1 MRYLPLASKLF
12 GSKSALLIA
21 LSCAIITTGCEKK
34 PVEDPDLK
42 LAEKD
47 KVARLIPARA
57 KNRKSWA
64 TDILAIMDE
73 AKYPHSLENIC
84 TIVAIVDQESNF
96 QADPAVAG
104 LSRDAKKALFER
116 IQDKL
121 GDIGVEKFKEMLKNK
136 PTPED
141 SFMMKINKVKT
152 ERDLDLMYRE
162 MFDYFKDHYN
172 LSIVTGAASLLAGL
186 DIKEYLNPIKT
197 LGSMQVHVNYAFS
210 HAQTLTKKDAIRD
223 DMYTQYG
230 GMYYGINRLLGYD
243 ADYDKP
249 IYRFADYNS
258 GVYSSRNAAFQQTVS
273 KLSDIPLT
281 YDGDMLSYDKDKKVL
296 AARSNTESQIEMVVK
311 ENKLNLSNANIRGDL
326 LKEKEQEFEDTEI
339 YKKLNKLYA
348 EKFNKQAPYAI
359 MPNVEITG
367 PKLSRDYNTNWY
379 ANRVNGRYLRCA
391 SNAKRLGFQ
400 RQKTIDAKLDSSK
413 ND

>member
-1 MRYLPLASKLF
+1 MRYLPLASK
-12 GSKSALLIA
+12 KTLLIA
-21 LSCAIITTGCEKK
+21 LSCAVITTGCHKNPE
-34 PVEDPDLK
+34 EDPAIH

-57 KNRKSWA
+57 KDRKSWA

-73 AKYPHSLENIC
+73 ANYPHSLENIC
-84 TIVAIVDQESNF
+84 SVVAIVDQESNF

-141 SFMMKINKVKT
+141 SFMMKINKLKT

-172 LSIVTGAASLLAGL
+172 LSVVTGAASLLAGV

-210 HAQTLTKKDAIRD
+210 HAHTLTKKDAIRD

-258 GVYSSRNAAFQQTVS
+258 GMYSSRNAAFQQTIS

-281 YDGDMLSYDKDKKVL
+281 YDGDMLSYDKDKNVL

-311 ENKLNLSNANIRGDL
+311 ENKLSLSNANIRGDL

-339 YKKLNKLYA
+339 YKKINRLYS
-348 EKFNKQAPYAI
+348 EKFNKEPPYAI

-391 SNAKRLGFQ
+391 SAARRLGFQ
-400 RQKTIDAKLDSSK
+400 RQKTIDAKDENS
-413 ND
+413 DEE

>member
-1 MRYLPLASKLF
+1 MRYFPIGSKLF
-12 GSKSALLIA
+12 RPKNALLVA
-21 LSCAIITTGCEKK
+21 LSCAVITTACHKK
-34 PVEDPDLK
+34 PEEDPAIH

-47 KVARLIPARA
+47 KVARLIPART
-57 KNRKSWA
+57 KDRKSWA

-121 GDIGVEKFKEMLKNK
+121 GDIGVEKFKEMLQNK
-136 PTPED
+136 PTPKD
-141 SFMMKINKVKT
+141 SFMMKINRLKT
-152 ERDLDLMYRE
+152 ERDLDLTYRE

-172 LSIVTGAASLLAGL
+172 LTIVAGAASLLAGF

-210 HAQTLTKKDAIRD
+210 HARTSTKKETIRD
-223 DMYTQYG
+223 EMYTQYG

-258 GVYSSRNAAFQQTVS
+258 GMYSSRNAAFQQTIS

-281 YDGDMLSYDKDKKVL
+281 YDGDLLSYDKDMHVL
-296 AARSNTESQIEMVVK
+296 AARSNTESQIAMLVK

-326 LKEKEQEFEDTEI
+326 LKEKDQEFEDTEI
-339 YKKLNKLYA
+339 YQKVNKLYV
-348 EKFNKQAPYAI
+348 ERFNKQPPYAI

-391 SNAKRLGFQ
+391 SNARRLGFQ
-400 RQKTIDAKLDSSK
+400 RQKTIDAKEENSTDE
-413 ND
+413 

>member
-1 MRYLPLASKLF
+1 MRYFPLASK
-12 GSKSALLIA
+12 KTLLIA
-21 LSCAIITTGCEKK
+21 LSCAVITTGCEKK

-57 KNRKSWA
+57 KDRKSWA

-84 TIVAIVDQESNF
+84 TVVAIVDQESNF
-96 QADPAVAG
+96 QANPVVAG
-104 LSRDAKKALFER
+104 LARNAKKAMFER
-116 IQDKL
+116 VQDKL
-121 GDIGVEKFKEMLKNK
+121 GDIGVEKFKEMLKNR

-141 SFMMKINKVKT
+141 SFMMKINKLKT

-172 LSIVTGAASLLAGL
+172 LSLVTGAAKLLAGM

-197 LGSMQVHVNYAFS
+197 LGSMQVHVTYAYG
-210 HAQTLTKKDAIRD
+210 HANSLSKKDDIRD
-223 DMYTQYG
+223 AMYTQYG

-258 GVYSSRNAAFQQTVS
+258 GMYSSRNAAFQQTIS
-273 KLSDIPLT
+273 KLSEIPLT
-281 YDGDMLSYDKDKKVL
+281 YDGDMLSYDKDKNVL
-296 AARSNTESQIEMVVK
+296 AARSNTETQIEMVVK

-326 LKEKEQEFEDTEI
+326 LKEKDQAFEDTEI

-348 EKFNKQAPYAI
+348 EKFNKEPPYAI

-379 ANRVNGRYLRCA
+379 ANRVNGRYVRCA
-391 SNAKRLGFQ
+391 SNAKRLGFK
-400 RQKTIDAKLDSSK
+400 RQKTIDAAAERNSEEE
-413 ND
+413 